1 MEFSAELIMAWIG
14 QYLWAFTRI
23 AAMLMVLA
31 SFGGKTVPTRV
42 RILLALAITFA
53 LVPVL
58 PDVQGIEL
66 FSLQSFIVVL
76 QQILIGVA
84 IGFISQLLMQTFVV
98 GGQIIAMQTS
108 LGFASMVDPNNGQ
121 STPVVGQFYL
131 LLATLLFL
139 AIDGHL
145 QLISLIAMSFETL
158 PIGMHGLSSIDY
170 QQLAGWYSQLFL
182 AALALS
188 ISSVVAM
195 LLINFS
201 FGIMTRAAPQLN
213 IFSIGFAVSMLFGL
227 FILWL
232 TIGGFLAH
240 FQRQWEVGR
249 SMACTMLRIGC

>member
-1 MEFSAELIMAWIG
+1 MA
-14 QYLWAFTRI
+14 
-23 AAMLMVLA
+23 LA
-31 SFGGKTVPTRV
+31 SFGGKSVPTRIRV
-42 RILLALAITFA
+42 LLALAITFA

-58 PDVQGIEL
+58 PPVSGIEL
-66 FSLQSFIVVL
+66 FSFQAVIVL
-76 QQILIGVA
+76 AQQVLIGAAV
-84 IGFISQLLMQTFVV
+84 GFMSQLVMQTFVI
-98 GGQIIAMQTS
+98 GGQVIAMQTS

-145 QLISLIAMSFETL
+145 QLITLIAMSFETL
-158 PIGMHGLSSIDY
+158 PIGMNGLASLDY
-170 QQLAGWYSQLFL
+170 QLLAGWYTQLFL

-195 LLINFS
+195 LLVNFS

-232 TIGGFLAH
+232 TIGGFMAH
-240 FQRQWEVGR
+240 FEAQWEQGR
-249 SMACTMLRIGC
+249 SLACSLLRIGC

>member
-1 MEFSAELIMAWIG
+1 MEFPASVVMAWIG
-14 QYLWAFTRI
+14 QYLWALTRV

-31 SFGGKTVPTRV
+31 SFGGKSVPTRV
-42 RILLALAITFA
+42 RLLLALAITFA
-53 LVPVL
+53 LVPIL
-58 PDVQGIEL
+58 PEVTGIEV
-66 FSLQSFIVVL
+66 FSFQAVIVIL
-76 QQILIGVA
+76 QQVLIGAA

-145 QLISLIAMSFETL
+145 QLITLIAMSFETL
-158 PIGMHGLSSIDY
+158 PVGMSGLSSLDY
-170 QQLAGWYSQLFL
+170 QLLAGWYSQLFL

-195 LLINFS
+195 LLVNFS

-240 FQRQWEVGR
+240 FERQWEVGR
-249 SMACTMLRIGC
+249 SLACDMLLIGC

>member
-1 MEFSAELIMAWIG
+1 MDFPASVVMAWIA
-14 QYLWAFTRI
+14 QYLWSLTRV
-23 AAMLMVLA
+23 AAMLMALA
-31 SFGGKTVPTRV
+31 SFGGKSVPTRI
-42 RILLALAITFA
+42 RLLLALAITFA

-58 PDVQGIEL
+58 PPVTGIEL
-66 FSLQSFIVVL
+66 FSFQAVIVL
-76 QQILIGVA
+76 AQQVLIGA
-84 IGFISQLLMQTFVV
+84 SIGFISQLVMQTFVI
-98 GGQIIAMQTS
+98 GGQVIAMQTS

-145 QLISLIAMSFETL
+145 QLITLIAMSFETL
-158 PIGMHGLSSIDY
+158 PIGMNGLASLDY
-170 QQLAGWYSQLFL
+170 QLLAGWYSQLFL

-195 LLINFS
+195 LLVNFS

-232 TIGGFLAH
+232 TIGGFMAH
-240 FQRQWEVGR
+240 FEAQWEVGR
-249 SMACTMLRIGC
+249 SLACTILDIGC

>member
-1 MEFSAELIMAWIG
+1 MEFPASVVMAWIG
-14 QYLWAFTRI
+14 QYLWALTRV

-31 SFGGKTVPTRV
+31 SFGGKSVPTRV
-42 RILLALAITFA
+42 RLLLALAFTFA
-53 LVPVL
+53 LVPIL
-58 PDVQGIEL
+58 PEVTGIEV
-66 FSLQSFIVVL
+66 FSFQAVIVIL
-76 QQILIGVA
+76 QQVLIGAA

-145 QLISLIAMSFETL
+145 QLITLIAMSFETL
-158 PIGMHGLSSIDY
+158 PVGMNGLSSLDY
-170 QQLAGWYSQLFL
+170 QLLAGWYSQLFL

-195 LLINFS
+195 LLVNFS

-240 FQRQWEVGR
+240 FERQWEVGR
-249 SMACTMLRIGC
+249 SLACDMLLIGC